1 MNSTKC
7 TISIL
12 CRILHEMALWHI
24 PLYRERNPLDNFFDD
39 VFDWSL
45 SPRYYRLINFPYRK
59 SHSSSDPSH
68 RKVQEDTFKVTLDV
82 RNYQP
87 DDVSLTVEGDKL
99 LVKGKSRTENEF
111 GFETSEFE
119 RAYPIPSDVDVKGF
133 QSKINNEG
141 QLEIEAPKIKQE
153 KHQETEQ
160 SIQQDDNKFKA
171 VFDVTKYKPEEVSV
185 KVQGNQVIVHGEQ
198 KSESK
203 DEDKGI
209 FVHHRQFTRRL
220 VLPETVKLESLQS
233 KWTKNGTLVI
243 EADKCPSIEAE
254 PQQLKIEYECDEAA
268 KMDE

>member
-1 MNSTKC
+1 MLSRFST
-7 TISIL
+7 
-12 CRILHEMALWHI
+12 EMALWHI
-24 PLYRERNPLDNFFDD
+24 PLYRERNPLDNIFDD

-45 SPRYYRLINFPYRK
+45 SPRYYRLLNFPYRK
-59 SHSSSDPSH
+59 SCNSSDPSH
-68 RKVQEDTFKVTLDV
+68 RKGQEDTFKVTLDV

-87 DDVSLTVEGDKL
+87 DDVSLKVEGDKL
-99 LVKGKSRTENEF
+99 LVKGKSRKENEF

-203 DEDKGI
+203 DEDKDI
-209 FVHHRQFTRRL
+209 FVHHREFTRRL

-233 KWTKNGTLVI
+233 KWTKEGTLVI
-243 EADKCPSIEAE
+243 EAEKCPSIEAE
-254 PQQLKIEYECDEAA
+254 PKQLKIEYECDEAA